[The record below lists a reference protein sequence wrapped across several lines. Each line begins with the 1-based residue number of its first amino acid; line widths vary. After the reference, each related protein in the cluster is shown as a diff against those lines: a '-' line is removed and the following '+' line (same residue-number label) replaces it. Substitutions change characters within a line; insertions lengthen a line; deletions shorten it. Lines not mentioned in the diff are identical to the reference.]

1 MSDERGS
8 EEVRKKAQADL
19 EEGKQRAREATD
31 QAKAEAEARVES
43 GSQRAAENVDEIAE
57 AVGTAASRLSDSEHE
72 SLAEY
77 ANQLSS
83 QLSGMSAKLRER
95 NVDELAADVRN
106 IAHRNPAL
114 FVLGSVAV
122 GMCLSRFAKASRR
135 SGDGRER
142 PAGAVEGEW
151 REGLGGDAATA
162 RAEREASEPRMT
174 PDATGGSGL

>member
-1 MSDERGS
+1 MSEERGS

-19 EEGKQRAREATD
+19 EEGKERARKAAG

-43 GSQRAAENVDEIAE
+43 GSRRAAENVDEIAE

-72 SLAEY
+72 SLAQY
-77 ANQLSS
+77 ANQLASH
-83 QLSGMSAKLRER
+83 LSGLSARLRER

-106 IAHRNPAL
+106 IARRNPAL

-122 GMCLSRFAKASRR
+122 GIGLSRFAKASRKG
-135 SGDGRER
+135 GDSRR
-142 PAGAVEGEW
+142 AGAAESEWGE
-151 REGLGGDAATA
+151 ELGGDAATA
-162 RAEREASEPRMT
+162 RAEREASEHRIT

>member
-1 MSDERGS
+1 MSDERES
-8 EEVRKKAQADL
+8 EEVRKKARADL
-19 EEGKQRAREATD
+19 EQGKERAREATE
-31 QAKAEAEARVES
+31 QAKAEAEARIES

-57 AVGTAASRLSDSEHE
+57 AIGTAASRLSDSEHE

-77 ANQLSS
+77 AHQLSS
-83 QLSGMSAKLRER
+83 QLSGLSTRLRER
-95 NVDELAADVRN
+95 NVDQLVADVRN

-122 GMCLSRFAKASRR
+122 GIGLSRFAKASRR
-135 SGDGRER
+135 GGDRR

-151 REGLGGDAATA
+151 HEELGGDAAAA
-162 RAEREASEPRMT
+162 RAEREASEHRMT